1 MIDPEDPME
10 PEKYFKHPETGKVGA
25 FSDRAAQ
32 QFPNLIPVEDDGP
45 CVDCLPE
52 DKDYDFE
59 EDLDV

>member
-1 MIDPEDPME
+1 ME

-52 DKDYDFE
+52 DEDKDKDYDFE

>member
-1 MIDPEDPME
+1 ME

>member
-1 MIDPEDPME
+1 ME

-25 FSDRAAQ
+25 FSDRASQ

-45 CVDCLPE
+45 CVDCLPKDEEVDE
-52 DKDYDFE
+52 DFDFE

>member
-1 MIDPEDPME
+1 MIDPME

-52 DKDYDFE
+52 EVDEDFDFE

>member
-1 MIDPEDPME
+1 ME

-32 QFPNLIPVEDDGP
+32 QFPSLIPVEDDDP
-45 CVDCLPE
+45 CVDCLPKDEEVDE
-52 DKDYDFE
+52 DFDFE